1 MYVKFRVDSCVY
13 VGYNYFIDKPLSCAN
28 NLRATKYSISI
39 MLNYEL
45 QIDQGN
51 RIPEAPNHLRK
62 SAHRSKPP
70 TEKYSEGWFNGLI
83 GENPMYP
90 ENSDYWSGYSLGNRE
105 FWCSKKG
112 VELSD
117 RF

>member
-1 MYVKFRVDSCVY
+1 MLGQY
-13 VGYNYFIDKPLSCAN
+13 
-28 NLRATKYSISI
+28 TKKR
-39 MLNYEL
+39 
-45 QIDQGN
+45 QGK
-51 RIPEAPNHLRK
+51 RIPETSNRLRK
-62 SAHRSKPP
+62 STSQPESP
-70 TEKYSEGWFNGLI
+70 TEKYSGGWFDGLI

-90 ENSDYWSGYSLGNRE
+90 ENSEYWSGYSLGCRE